1 MFSPEVLLFDIKQIE
16 LKIKFL
22 FFKRDL
28 NKKIISNKIEKII
41 NLKGDKNLQT
51 IWGFEEDEY

>member
-51 IWGFEEDEY
+51 I

>member
-51 IWGFEEDEY
+51 IWGFREDEY